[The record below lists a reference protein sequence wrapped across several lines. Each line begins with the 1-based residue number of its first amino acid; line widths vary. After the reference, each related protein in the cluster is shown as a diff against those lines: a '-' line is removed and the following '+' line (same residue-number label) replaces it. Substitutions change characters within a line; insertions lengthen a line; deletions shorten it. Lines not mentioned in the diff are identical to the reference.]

1 MCATRNRGL
10 NGGII
15 VTYVGAVTVL
25 LSGESL
31 KLRFSLTYPDLDYTH
46 VILCNS
52 LAISSV
58 VEL

>member
-15 VTYVGAVTVL
+15 VTHVGAVTVL
-25 LSGESL
+25 LSGESS
-31 KLRFSLTYPDLDYTH
+31 KSRFSLTYPDLDYTR

-52 LAISSV
+52 SAISSI